1 MNTNSKVLLGI
12 LGAAAAGVV
21 IGMLVA
27 PDKGNETRKKLKKT
41 ASEWADSLSHMWE
54 RGKQSAEEGAQE
66 AKDKARYA
74 KSAAEEKVS
83 KIKESFS

>member
-41 ASEWADSLSHMWE
+41 ASEWA
-54 RGKQSAEEGAQE
+54 
-66 AKDKARYA
+66 
-74 KSAAEEKVS
+74 
-83 KIKESFS
+83 